1 MAGKT
6 ISDTINTGA
15 QQVKTALDKVLG
27 TNSFNILPLFIL
39 AAAWFF
45 TGDIYLI
52 VFSAIAAVGPAARA
66 ESALVPL
73 LVAVLIRRNSRSIS
87 RAALAVAA
95 ACYVGIMPTLADTQS
110 SG

>member
-1 MAGKT
+1 MAGT

-15 QQVKTALDKVLG
+15 QQVKNALDKLLG
-27 TNSFNILPLFIL
+27 TNSFNIIPLFVL

-52 VFSAIAAVGPAARA
+52 IFSAIAAVGPAARA
-66 ESALVPL
+66 ESALLPL
-73 LVAVLIRRNSRSIS
+73 LVAVLVRRNSRAVS

-95 ACYVGIMPTLADTQS
+95 ACYIGIMPTLVDDK
-110 SG
+110 SGGQ